1 MLTLRCALFGFAL
14 FFILGAFSHPLQAQ
28 DSHEKSSGAGIFYG
42 VRLGLLAHD
51 VGGLWSHS
59 RAEGG
64 VDINAEIVFGKPS
77 LKLFAGSILPNMG
90 VSINSQGGTSKA
102 YGGLIWEFLF
112 DNGLF
117 ANTGAGIA
125 VHNGQ
130 LESDDAN
137 KKQLGSRVLFRIP
150 IEFGFTIYERHR
162 ISILFDHVSNAY
174 LATPNEGLDTLG
186 VRYGFQF

>member
-1 MLTLRCALFGFAL
+1 MMIQRYAFVVLIVLFSGT
-14 FFILGAFSHPLQAQ
+14 FIQSLQAQ
-28 DSHEKSSGAGIFYG
+28 DSSEKTSSQSIFYG
-42 VRLGLLAHD
+42 FRLGLLAHD

-64 VDINAEIVFGKPS
+64 VDINAEIVFNRPS
-77 LKLFAGSILPNMG
+77 LKLLAGSVFPNIG
-90 VSINSQGGTSKA
+90 ASINNQGATSKF
-102 YGGLIWEFLF
+102 YGGVIWEFLF

-117 ANTGAGIA
+117 TNTGVGLA

-130 LESDDAN
+130 LESDNAN
-137 KKQLGSRVLFRIP
+137 KKQLGSRILFRIP
-150 IEFGFTIYERHR
+150 MEFGFTIYERHR
-162 ISILFDHVSNAY
+162 LSIMFDHISNAY

>member
-1 MLTLRCALFGFAL
+1 MLGQRSARVGMALLMMGAL
-14 FFILGAFSHPLQAQ
+14 SQPLQAQ
-28 DSHEKSSGAGIFYG
+28 DSPEKPSGAGILYG

-64 VDINAEIVFGKPS
+64 ADINAEIVFGKPS
-77 LKLFAGSILPNMG
+77 LRLLAGAILPNLG

-102 YGGLIWEFLF
+102 YGGLLWEFLF

-117 ANTGAGIA
+117 ANSGVGLAI
-125 VHNGQ
+125 HNGQ

-137 KKQLGSRVLFRIP
+137 KKQLGSRLLFRVP
-150 IEFGFTIYERHR
+150 IEFGFNIYERHR
-162 ISILFDHVSNAY
+162 ISILFDHISNAY
-174 LATPNEGLDTLG
+174 LASPNEGLDTLG

>member
-1 MLTLRCALFGFAL
+1 MIQRYALAGLIVL
-14 FFILGAFSHPLQAQ
+14 FSGTFIQSLLAQ
-28 DSHEKSSGAGIFYG
+28 DSSDKNLNHSIFYG
-42 VRLGLLAHD
+42 IRLGLLAHD

-64 VDINAEIVFGKPS
+64 ADINVEIVFGKPS
-77 LKLFAGSILPNMG
+77 LKLMAGSILPNMG

-102 YGGLIWEFLF
+102 YGGLLWEFLF

-117 ANTGAGIA
+117 ANSGIGLA

-137 KKQLGSRVLFRIP
+137 KKQLGSHILFRIP
-150 IEFGFTIYERHR
+150 IELGFTIYERHR
-162 ISILFDHVSNAY
+162 LSIMFDHISNAY
-174 LATPNEGLDTLG
+174 LASPNEGLDTLG

>member
-1 MLTLRCALFGFAL
+1 MLILRLARFGFAL
-14 FFILGAFSHPLQAQ
+14 LLFGTTSPLLLAQ
-28 DSHEKSSGAGIFYG
+28 DSPEEPPDAGILYG

-64 VDINAEIVFGKPS
+64 VDVNAEIVFKKPS
-77 LKLFAGSILPNMG
+77 LRLLEGTILPNLG
-90 VSINSQGGTSKA
+90 VSINSHGGTSKA
-102 YGGLIWEFLF
+102 YGGLLWEFLF

-117 ANTGAGIA
+117 ANSGVGLA

-130 LESDDAN
+130 LESENAN
-137 KKQLGSRVLFRIP
+137 KKKLGSRVLFRIP
-150 IEFGFTIYERHR
+150 IEFGFSLYERHR
-162 ISILFDHVSNAY
+162 ISVLFDHISNAY
-174 LATPNEGLDTLG
+174 LASPNEGLDTLG